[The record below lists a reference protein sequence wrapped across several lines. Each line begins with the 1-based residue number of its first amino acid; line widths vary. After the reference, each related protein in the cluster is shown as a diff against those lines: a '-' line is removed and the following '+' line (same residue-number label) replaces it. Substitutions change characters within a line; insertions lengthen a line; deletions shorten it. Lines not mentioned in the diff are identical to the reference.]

1 MKWFAIQ
8 AARMQGGLAKE
19 LLVAL
24 GASALV
30 LAAVFGTFLYVEE
43 LSIRS
48 REIAGAQVRLA
59 MTSDMIAR
67 EFEQVRSHLH
77 YLAGSRLAA
86 QFFERTDAQARA
98 DIESD
103 WLRFA
108 ESTDRYDQL
117 SLLDAGGREVLRI
130 NQAHGERPVA
140 VGASELQDKSD
151 RYYFRDAISLASG
164 AVYVSPLD
172 LNVEG
177 SKIEQPHKPALRF
190 AMPLYRDGRL
200 RGLLVL
206 NYRARRLI
214 DAVRTELDS
223 PMSRAML
230 LNAQG
235 YWLAAP
241 DPADE
246 WGFML
251 ENGRTMELRHPEL
264 WTEMRSGQRGR
275 FQDSSGLYLYRTV
288 YPLDIATAGA
298 PLRQS
303 GTARKAPG
311 AGYSWILASWISPA
325 AFVARYSAL
334 RRDVGLLFLVA
345 LGLVLPLAAYAAL
358 ARARQRKAKR
368 DLRLA
373 SRVFEATG
381 DAVLVTDRQFRI
393 IRANAA
399 FTTLTGWEFAEIA
412 GQEPEAMF
420 SPSRTPAG
428 MGARIRAQLATGGW
442 QGMLW
447 LRRASN
453 GEVPAWASVSQVVDA
468 RGLLRNCVLV
478 FNDMT
483 ERMRE
488 EERVRILA
496 ERDALTG
503 LPNRRLLDDRL
514 GQAVARARRS
524 DTRLAVLFIDL
535 DRLKGVND
543 EGGHDAGDAVLQ
555 ATARR
560 LTATLRA
567 SDTAARLGGDEFVVL
582 LDGVADRAVAQAVA
596 HKLEL
601 AIEYPT
607 EFAGRHYLVGASI
620 GVRLFPE
627 DGDSASALLHAAD
640 EEMYSVKAR
649 HRLDRAPVAA

>member
-1 MKWFAIQ
+1 
-8 AARMQGGLAKE
+8 
-19 LLVAL
+19 V
-24 GASALV
+24 V
-30 LAAVFGTFLYVEE
+30 
-43 LSIRS
+43 
-48 REIAGAQVRLA
+48 
-59 MTSDMIAR
+59 
-67 EFEQVRSHLH
+67 
-77 YLAGSRLAA
+77 
-86 QFFERTDAQARA
+86 
-98 DIESD
+98 
-103 WLRFA
+103 
-108 ESTDRYDQL
+108 
-117 SLLDAGGREVLRI
+117 
-130 NQAHGERPVA
+130 
-140 VGASELQDKSD
+140 
-151 RYYFRDAISLASG
+151 
-164 AVYVSPLD
+164 
-172 LNVEG
+172 
-177 SKIEQPHKPALRF
+177 RF
-190 AMPLYRDGRL
+190 AMPLFSDGRL

-214 DAVRTELDS
+214 DAVRTEVDS

-264 WTEMRSGQRGR
+264 WTAMRREQRGR
-275 FQDSSGLYLYRTV
+275 LQDSSGLYLYRTV
-288 YPLDIATAGA
+288 YPLDMAPAGA
-298 PLRQS
+298 PLPQS

-311 AGYSWILASWISPA
+311 GYSWILASWISPE
-325 AFVARYSAL
+325 AFEARYSAL
-334 RRDVGLLFLVA
+334 RRDVGLLFLAA

-368 DLRLA
+368 DRRLA

-381 DAVLVTDRQFRI
+381 DAVLVTDSQFRI

-399 FTTLTGWEFAEIA
+399 FTTLTGWESAQIA

-428 MGARIRAQLATGGW
+428 MGARIRAQLASGGW
-442 QGMLW
+442 QGVLW
-447 LRRASN
+447 FRRAGS

-478 FNDMT
+478 LNDMT

-503 LPNRRLLDDRL
+503 LPNRRVLDDRL
-514 GQAVARARRS
+514 EQAVARARRGG
-524 DTRLAVLFIDL
+524 TRLAVLFIDL
-535 DRLKGVND
+535 DRLKRVND

-567 SDTAARLGGDEFVVL
+567 SDTAARRGGDEFVVL

-596 HKLEL
+596 DKLEL
-601 AIEYPT
+601 AIEQPT
-607 EFAGRHYLVGASI
+607 EVAGRHYLIGARI

-627 DGDSASALLHAAD
+627 DGDTASALLHAAD
-640 EEMYSVKAR
+640 EEMYSAKAR
-649 HRLDRAPVAA
+649 HRLDGAPAVA